1 MTKHTKPKATS
12 TVAPTINSTAPTS
25 PIENVKAESKAKVAS
40 KPKQANSTAKKGI
53 SAANKSPSK
62 SRARSKKVTVEG
74 HFKPTEENLNKLV
87 ESSEAAYQKYKET
100 GELSGTTRVV
110 DPEPPKYEQFKA
122 WLVYKLYVV
131 TSYFRGY

>member
-40 KPKQANSTAKKGI
+40 KPKQANSTAKK
-53 SAANKSPSK
+53 APSK

-100 GELSGTTRVV
+100 GKLSGTTRVV

-122 WLVYKLYVV
+122 WLVFKLYVV
-131 TSYFRGY
+131 TSLFRTY